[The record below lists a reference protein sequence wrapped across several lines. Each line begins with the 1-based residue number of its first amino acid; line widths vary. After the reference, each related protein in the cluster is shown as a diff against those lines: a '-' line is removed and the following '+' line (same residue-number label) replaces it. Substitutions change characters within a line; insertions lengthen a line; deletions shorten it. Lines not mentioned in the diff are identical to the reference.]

1 MIHRLTSLCLLATL
15 CCAPASFAA
24 DTAEVKIA
32 TGHTFIKRVFDPIRS
47 AFRDKTGIDIS
58 ILFNDPLPALAE
70 LENGHVDAAGA
81 SLTLENWLDLARK
94 AGIPVKEK
102 GAYTSIVPIHE
113 KSMIMVHK
121 SNRVPLLSKEQ
132 LKGIF
137 TNKIQNWKEVGGDD
151 APILIVW
158 PTVSSGAIILF
169 KARVMDNEPLTAQ
182 SVYDVESMADVPE
195 AIAATPEAIGI
206 ITGTTAGTGLK
217 EIAPALERPL
227 TLVYK
232 GKPSPNLQKLLDFIQ
247 AEGKNHIK

>member
-1 MIHRLTSLCLLATL
+1 MNYRFSALCLLVTL
-15 CCAPASFAA
+15 CCASQSFA
-24 DTAEVKIA
+24 AEVKIA

-70 LENGHVDAAGA
+70 LEKGHVDAAGA
-81 SLTLENWLDLARK
+81 SLTLETWLDLAGK
-94 AGIPVKEK
+94 AGIPVGKS
-102 GAYTSIVPIHE
+102 GAYTSTVPIHE
-113 KSMIMVHK
+113 KAMITVHN
-121 SNRVPLLSKEQ
+121 SNRIPLLSREQ

-137 TNKIQNWKEVGGDD
+137 TGKIQNWKELGGDD
-151 APILIVW
+151 APILVVW

-169 KARVMDNEPLTAQ
+169 KARIMDNEPLTAQ
-182 SVYDVESMADVPE
+182 SIYGVESMAEVSE

-206 ITGTTAGTGLK
+206 TTGTTAAAGLR
-217 EIAPALERPL
+217 EIAPAIERPL

-247 AEGKNHIK
+247 AEGKSYIK

>member
-1 MIHRLTSLCLLATL
+1 MNYRFSALCLLVTL
-15 CCAPASFAA
+15 CCASQSFAA
-24 DTAEVKIA
+24 DAAEVKIA

-70 LENGHVDAAGA
+70 LEKGHVDAAGA
-81 SLTLENWLDLARK
+81 SLTLETWLDLAGK
-94 AGIPVKEK
+94 AGIPVGKS

-113 KSMIMVHK
+113 KAMITVHN
-121 SNRVPLLSKEQ
+121 SNRIPLLSREQ

-137 TNKIQNWKEVGGDD
+137 TGKIQNWKELGGDD
-151 APILIVW
+151 APILVVW

-169 KARVMDNEPLTAQ
+169 KARIMDNEPLTAQ
-182 SVYDVESMADVPE
+182 SIYGVESMAEVPE

-206 ITGTTAGTGLK
+206 TTGTTAGSGLR
-217 EIAPALERPL
+217 EIAPAIERPL
-227 TLVYK
+227 TLIYK

-247 AEGKNHIK
+247 AEGKSYIK